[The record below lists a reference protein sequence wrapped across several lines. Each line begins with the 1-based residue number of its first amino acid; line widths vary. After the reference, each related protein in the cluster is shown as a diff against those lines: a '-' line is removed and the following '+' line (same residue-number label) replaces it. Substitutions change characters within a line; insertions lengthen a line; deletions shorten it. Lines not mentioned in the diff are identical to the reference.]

1 MANYK
6 GESKELLMDA
16 INIVF
21 ASDDNYAQ
29 HTAVAMASVLLN
41 TKVPQ
46 KVCFYLIDDEIKL
59 ANKIKITETVQKLQ
73 GNIEFVKIKNNDLAN
88 CYVSGE
94 LSRASYF
101 RLDIANILSESVERI
116 IYLDCDLLVYADIA
130 EMWNIDM
137 QGKPVAATCDLGIM
151 ASCRIRKQKHKQ
163 IGLSFD
169 APYFNA
175 GVLMMDL
182 KKWREGNYAADII
195 KLASE
200 NQFSNHDQDALNK
213 FFMYNWQEIP
223 LKWDV
228 IPPVFNLF
236 TKILTKPDL
245 RKKAIE
251 AKLNP
256 AIFHYAGGYKP
267 WEYKVYTGF
276 NEEYY
281 KYLSMTEFR
290 DSIMPQ
296 FDKRRKNRSINR
308 QIFRLRLA
316 DFWAKLF
323 S

>member
-1 MANYK
+1 MPI
-6 GESKELLMDA
+6 DD
-16 INIVF
+16 IHIVF

-151 ASCRIRKQKHKQ
+151 ASGRIRKQKHKQ

-267 WEYKVYTGF
+267 WEYKVYTGCLL
-276 NEEYY
+276 YT
-281 KYLSMTEFR
+281 S
-290 DSIMPQ
+290 DA
-296 FDKRRKNRSINR
+296 
-308 QIFRLRLA
+308 A
-316 DFWAKLF
+316 DE
-323 S
+323 